1 MNDFLPTRDLV
12 LVGAGAA
19 GVEVSLCLEA
29 MLSRRGVAA
38 KITLLD
44 AGERILDGYLDRL
57 VELAEQ
63 ELSEREIEYR
73 PKTRVRG
80 YEDGRLRLDEG
91 PTLESDLVIWAT
103 GAAPPPALDGF
114 DLPKSDD
121 GFLAV
126 DRTLRSTGGA
136 PVFVVGDTATLVHHP
151 VPKAGVYAVREGKIL
166 FENLRRVFDGRPLVE
181 YEPQSGFLS
190 LLALGDGRAV
200 GQYKGRAFLG
210 EWVWELKDF
219 IDRRFMRKHQEVE
232 PMTEEMMEKRA
243 ARDAAARKDGDE
255 RPAMRCRGC
264 GGKVGASILEDALA
278 SLDVPASPYV
288 AQGLD
293 APDDAAVLAK
303 DVGAPEVLSVDF
315 FQSFLDDPWIVGR
328 VAANNALSDLFATGA
343 DPIGAMAMVTLPE
356 ASRKQQTEMLRHLLA
371 GGLRELAAA
380 GATLLGG
387 HTTEGAET
395 TIGYTV
401 IGRLG
406 DAKPFTKGSLR
417 AGDRLVLTKPL
428 GTGVLL
434 AGLPLCRTR
443 APWIE
448 AALASMLASNRAAA
462 ALARELDLT
471 AVTDVTGFGLGG
483 HLLEMLD
490 ASGVTAR
497 LDLDALPL
505 LPGFES
511 LATGGV
517 RSSLDPSNREIE
529 SRIDVARPTDRST
542 ARYAALFDPQ
552 TSGGLLLAIPADKVT
567 DGLRRLE
574 GAGYADAAVVAEV
587 VEASDEPTI
596 RIG

>member
-1 MNDFLPTRDLV
+1 MQAGDGTRAPGPIEISAGFDEAERALVARLFWEAFSGKLGRLMRPEARALAFLRGALRPDFARVARDD
-12 LVGAGAA
+12 AGR
-19 GVEVSLCLEA
+19 LL
-29 MLSRRGVAA
+29 GVAGI
-38 KITLLD
+38 KTPR
-44 AGERILDGYLDRL
+44 GGL
-57 VELAEQ
+57 V
-63 ELSEREIEYR
+63 
-73 PKTRVRG
+73 
-80 YEDGRLRLDEG
+80 
-91 PTLESDLVIWAT
+91 
-103 GAAPPPALDGF
+103 
-114 DLPKSDD
+114 
-121 GFLAV
+121 
-126 DRTLRSTGGA
+126 
-136 PVFVVGDTATLVHHP
+136 
-151 VPKAGVYAVREGKIL
+151 
-166 FENLRRVFDGRPLVE
+166 
-181 YEPQSGFLS
+181 
-190 LLALGDGRAV
+190 
-200 GQYKGRAFLG
+200 
-210 EWVWELKDF
+210 
-219 IDRRFMRKHQEVE
+219 
-232 PMTEEMMEKRA
+232 
-243 ARDAAARKDGDE
+243 
-255 RPAMRCRGC
+255 
-264 GGKVGASILEDALA
+264 
-278 SLDVPASPYV
+278 
-288 AQGLD
+288 
-293 APDDAAVLAK
+293 
-303 DVGAPEVLSVDF
+303 
-315 FQSFLDDPWIVGR
+315 
-328 VAANNALSDLFATGA
+328 
-343 DPIGAMAMVTLPE
+343 
-356 ASRKQQTEMLRHLLA
+356 A